1 MAVTADP
8 SASWLKSRNSFLR
21 SLGKSEEQIAAP
33 QFPKELSQHKIREKF
48 RIEDV
53 QISISFRGS
62 ITALEATK
70 EFGLHLLIQPMVVQ
84 PWEVG
89 TILFL
94 TSEEDLQE
102 LMVAVFD
109 DASLASYFY
118 EKDKLLG
125 FHYYFVAE
133 ICKLFEELQW
143 VPSLS
148 AKVAGEALFTAK
160 SLKGSYQVVDIS
172 LRLDGK
178 NVHFRLLLPQE
189 TFQSSQKFFSDL
201 SEEADFHN
209 IDQTQLLSLS
219 VEVGYSQLTQEEW
232 HQVVPGSFIM
242 LDSCLYDPETEE
254 SGALLTVQNHQFFG
268 GRFLSLSSG
277 EFKITSYP
285 NLAHEDPPLPDNQP
299 APAAPL
305 PGYSKLVVEVARYS
319 LAVDEFIKLN
329 LGSVLNLRAHPAHG
343 IDIILDGAKVGRG
356 EIIALG
362 DVLGIRVLE
371 V

>member
-1 MAVTADP
+1 MAVAADP
-8 SASWLKSRNSFLR
+8 SASWLKSRNSFLS
-21 SLGKSEEQIAAP
+21 SLGKTEEQVAAP
-33 QFPKELSQHKIREKF
+33 QFPEELCRHKIKEKF
-48 RIEDV
+48 RLEDV
-53 QISISFRGS
+53 QISINFRGS
-62 ITALEATK
+62 ITAAKATK
-70 EFGLHLLIQPMVVQ
+70 EFGAHLLIQPMVVQ
-84 PWEVG
+84 PWEVE
-89 TILFL
+89 TVLFL

-133 ICKLFEELQW
+133 ACKLFEELQW

-148 AKVAGEALFTAK
+148 AKVADNAIFTAQN
-160 SLKGSYQVVDIS
+160 LQGSYQVVDVA

-178 NVHFRLLLPQE
+178 HVRFRLLLPEE
-189 TFQSSQKFFSDL
+189 TFQSCQKFFASLHEESDL
-201 SEEADFHN
+201 YN
-209 IDQTQLLSLS
+209 IDQTQQISLS

-254 SGALLTVQNHQFFG
+254 SGALLTVQKHQFFG
-268 GRFLSLSSG
+268 GRFLSPSSR

-285 NLAHEDPPLPDNQP
+285 NLAHEDPPLPENQQ

-305 PGYSKLVVEVARYS
+305 PGYSRLVVEVARYV
-319 LAVDEFIKLN
+319 LAVDEFIKLS
-329 LGSVLNLRAHPAHG
+329 LGSVLSLRAHPAHG

>member
-1 MAVTADP
+1 MAVAADP
-8 SASWLKSRNSFLR
+8 SASWLKSRNDFLS
-21 SLGKSEEQIAAP
+21 SLGKTEEQVAAP
-33 QFPKELSQHKIREKF
+33 EFPKELCQHKIREKF
-48 RIEDV
+48 RLEDV
-53 QISISFRGS
+53 QVSIKFRGS
-62 ITALEATK
+62 ITAVEATK
-70 EFGLHLLIQPMVVQ
+70 EFGVHLLIQPMVVQ
-84 PWEVG
+84 PWEVENL
-89 TILFL
+89 LFL

-133 ICKLFEELQW
+133 ACKLFEELQW

-148 AKVAGEALFTAK
+148 AKVGGDAIFTAT
-160 SLKGSYQVVDIS
+160 SLQGSFQVVDIS

-178 NVHFRLLLPQE
+178 NVRCRLLLPE
-189 TFQSSQKFFSDL
+189 DTFQSCQKFFSGLHDVSDL
-201 SEEADFHN
+201 HN
-209 IDQTQLLSLS
+209 IDQTQQISLS

-254 SGALLTVQNHQFFG
+254 SGALLTVQKHQFFG
-268 GRFLSLSSG
+268 GRFLTPSSG

-285 NLAHEDPPLPDNQP
+285 NLTHEDPPLPENPQ
-299 APAAPL
+299 ASAAPL
-305 PGYSKLVVEVARYS
+305 PGYSRLVVEVARYS
-319 LAVDEFIKLN
+319 LAVSEFIKLN
-329 LGSVLNLRAHPAHG
+329 LGSILSLGNHPAYG
-343 IDIILDGAKVGRG
+343 VDIILDGAKVGRG